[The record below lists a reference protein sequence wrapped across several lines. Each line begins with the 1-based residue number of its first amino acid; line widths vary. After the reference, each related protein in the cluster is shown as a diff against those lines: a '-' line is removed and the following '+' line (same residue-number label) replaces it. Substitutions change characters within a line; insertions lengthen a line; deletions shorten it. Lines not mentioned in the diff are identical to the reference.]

1 MPTQSNEGGLVIHML
16 LSPSNSSRA
25 HLEIKFINCLGPKA
39 SGDLPGHIFF
49 HKLVIGKEEIDLL
62 HLVETSPGYSCVM

>member
-1 MPTQSNEGGLVIHML
+1 MEVNKSRGKRVTVSPVCFLLLV
-16 LSPSNSSRA
+16 R
-25 HLEIKFINCLGPKA
+25 KTFPKA